1 MAMPIYG
8 QISANRRRT
17 FLLFFFFS
25 ILFTAVGYG
34 LGYYLGEP
42 VTGIIT
48 AAFIMLILFFISY
61 YSGAKIVTAMAGAR
75 EVKRKEEPY
84 LYHTIEGLSIAAGL
98 PTPKAYIIET
108 DVPNAFAAGNRPE
121 NSVVAV
127 TRGLLQKLNRA
138 ELEGVIAHEL
148 SHIKN
153 RDVLLATVAVVL
165 AGTIVFICD
174 IMLRHLW
181 YRPRMQRRSRNQE
194 KNQMLVMVVVLLLAF
209 ITPIFARILQ
219 FSISRQREYL
229 ADASAAELT
238 GYPLGLASALEKIA
252 GLQPPDNSLD
262 NRALNGLYI
271 ISPALGA
278 KGKVAGLFATHPPIE
293 KRIQRLREM

>member
-1 MAMPIYG
+1 
-8 QISANRRRT
+8 
-17 FLLFFFFS
+17 
-25 ILFTAVGYG
+25 
-34 LGYYLGEP
+34 
-42 VTGIIT
+42 
-48 AAFIMLILFFISY
+48 
-61 YSGAKIVTAMAGAR
+61 
-75 EVKRKEEPY
+75 
-84 LYHTIEGLSIAAGL
+84 
-98 PTPKAYIIET
+98 
-108 DVPNAFAAGNRPE
+108 
-121 NSVVAV
+121 
-127 TRGLLQKLNRA
+127 
-138 ELEGVIAHEL
+138 
-148 SHIKN
+148 
-153 RDVLLATVAVVL
+153 
-165 AGTIVFICD
+165 
-174 IMLRHLW
+174 
-181 YRPRMQRRSRNQE
+181 MQRRSRNQE

-219 FSISRQREYL
+219 FAISRQREYL